1 MKYKKLEACR
11 INSSIFSTFKPSKT
25 MTCEQAREIPI
36 VELLKHYN
44 IHPSYVRGQDHWYIS
59 PFREEKTPSFKV
71 NAKLNLYYDHGSGQG
86 GDVID
91 LGREL
96 FRCDTKALLEKLDSG
111 IFSFQPQKINPA
123 GLHIG
128 RSITP
133 APGQPAI
140 QITGTKDLG
149 NNPAITRYLESRHI
163 DLDIAKSYCREVYYQ
178 VGDKN
183 YFAAGFENRS
193 GGYELRSEYFKGSS
207 SPKDITHIKR
217 DHKSVCVL
225 EGFTDFLSLLTLRKP
240 EPVRSDFVVLNSVN
254 MAERSLDILGS
265 YRTVFVYP
273 DHDAAGNR
281 LLKKFEHAGI
291 NCVDASGIYKDYK
304 DLNQM
309 LVADKQREE
318 QVNQQSPKKSRG
330 LRM

>member
-1 MKYKKLEACR
+1 
-11 INSSIFSTFKPSKT
+11 

-36 VELLKHYN
+36 VELLKHCH
-44 IHPSYVRGQDHWYIS
+44 IHPQYVRGQDHWYLS

-71 NAKLNLYYDHGSGQG
+71 NARLNLYYDHGNGQG
-86 GDVID
+86 GDIID
-91 LGREL
+91 LGRAL

-111 IFSFQPQKINPA
+111 IFSFQPQHFKETS
-123 GLHIG
+123 LHI
-128 RSITP
+128 RRDVTQ
-133 APGQPAI
+133 APDQPAI

-149 NNPAITRYLESRHI
+149 NNPAITGYLVSRGI
-163 DLDIAKSYCREVYYQ
+163 DLDIARPYCREVYYQ
-178 VGDKN
+178 IGDR
-183 YFAAGFENRS
+183 YYLAAGFENRS

-207 SPKDITHIKR
+207 SPKDITHIER

-240 EPVRSDFVVLNSVN
+240 EPVHSDFVVLNSVN
-254 MAERSLDILGS
+254 MAERSLDILRT

-318 QVNQQSPKKSRG
+318 QINQQSPKKSRG